1 MPFIA
6 GYGREKYM
14 GVLIKENV
22 QESEVRKRLLT
33 AALELFTKKG
43 YAATSVR
50 EIVAVAGVTK
60 PVLYYYFG
68 NKEGIYLELMR
79 EPFKQFE
86 ELLDA
91 YPGDGRSVAEL
102 IARLCESVFDL
113 FVEHLDTARLMY
125 SIYYGPP
132 QGAPFFDFD
141 EYHAKLQD
149 KIRMLVNDG
158 VDAGEFSGIDTG
170 DVMWI
175 IIGALNVAMEEQ
187 LCREKPG
194 IDRPG
199 LKRILSLILGRIS
212 RAGET
217 TIDQ

>member
-1 MPFIA
+1 M
-6 GYGREKYM
+6 EEKKYM
-14 GVLIKENV
+14 GVVIKENV

-91 YPGDGRSVAEL
+91 YPGDGRSVADL

-149 KIRMLVNDG
+149 KIRMLVDDG
-158 VDAGEFSGIDTG
+158 VGSGEFGGIDAV

-194 IDRPG
+194 IERSG

-217 TIDQ
+217 TTIDQ